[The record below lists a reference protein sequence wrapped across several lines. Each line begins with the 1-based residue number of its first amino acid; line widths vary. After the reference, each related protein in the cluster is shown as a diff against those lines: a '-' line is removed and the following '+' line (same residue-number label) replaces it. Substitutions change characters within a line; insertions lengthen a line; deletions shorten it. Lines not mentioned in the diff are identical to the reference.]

1 MTKPFL
7 AFGLAA
13 CMALMA
19 PSAAQAQISDGLIRI
34 GILNDM
40 NGPYA
45 DLAGPGSVLAA
56 EMAAEE
62 FKGRIPGAKIEIL
75 SANHQNKPDIGSEIV
90 RRWLDQEKLDTVA
103 DVPTSSV
110 ALAVQ
115 NILRQREK
123 IFLISGAAAASLSGK
138 DCSPFSIQ
146 TSDDTTA
153 LSVGT
158 TQAVVKS
165 GGDTWF
171 FLTADYVFGHAMEAE
186 SIKVIEANKGK
197 VLGSVR
203 HPQGTDDFASY
214 LVRAQASGAKAVGLA
229 NAGNDTINAIKQA
242 VEFGLTAGG
251 QRLVGLI
258 LFISD
263 IHALGLDHAHGLL
276 LTEGFYW
283 DMNPEAREW
292 SERFMK
298 RFGKMPTRQ
307 QATTY
312 ATVVHYLRAVEKL
325 GTDDS
330 KPVMAEMKATPM
342 KFFGQEGKIRE
353 DGRFIHDLALYEVK
367 KPSES
372 RYPWDYYK
380 KVATI
385 PGDEAFASLE
395 AGGCPLVARN

>member
-1 MTKPFL
+1 MKTL
-7 AFGLAA
+7 GALGLAA
-13 CMALMA
+13 CLTLAA
-19 PSAAQAQISDGLIRI
+19 PLAAHAQISDGRVRI

-56 EMAAEE
+56 QMAAEE
-62 FKGRIPGAKIEIL
+62 FGNKVAGATVEIV
-75 SANHQNKPDIGSEIV
+75 SANHQNKPDVGSEIV
-90 RRWLDQEKLDTVA
+90 RRWFDQEKVDAIA

-115 NILRQREK
+115 NIVREK
-123 IFLISGAAAASLSGK
+123 QKVFLISGAAAASLSGK

-158 TQAVVKS
+158 TRAVVKA
-165 GGDTWF
+165 GGNSWF

-186 SIKVIEANKGK
+186 STKVIKANGGT
-197 VLGSVR
+197 VLGGVR
-203 HPQGTDDFASY
+203 HPQNTSDFASY
-214 LVRAQASGAKAVGLA
+214 LVRAQGSGAKAIGLA

-263 IHALGLDHAHGLL
+263 IHALGLKNAHGLV

-283 DMNPEAREW
+283 DMNAQSREW
-292 SERFMK
+292 SQRFFK

-312 ATVVHYLRAVEKL
+312 ATVVHYLRAIEKAK
-325 GTDDS
+325 TDDS
-330 KPVMAEMKATPM
+330 KTVVAEMKAMPM
-342 KFFGQEGKIRE
+342 KFFGQEGRIRE
-353 DGRFIHDLALYEVK
+353 DGRFIHDLSLYEVK

-372 RYPWDYYK
+372 KYPWDYYK
-380 KVATI
+380 AVATI
-385 PGDEAFASLE
+385 PGDEAFASMAE
-395 AGGCPLVARN
+395 GGCPLVAKK

>member
-1 MTKPFL
+1 MRKLGSIAL
-7 AFGLAA
+7 AGALAIGLPLPAA
-13 CMALMA
+13 
-19 PSAAQAQISDGLIRI
+19 AQISDGVVRI

-56 EMAAEE
+56 QMAAEE
-62 FKGRIPGAKIEIL
+62 FKSRVAGAAVEIV
-75 SANHQNKPDIGSEIV
+75 SANHQNKPDVGSEIV
-90 RRWLDQEKLDTVA
+90 RRWLDQEKVDAIA

-115 NILRQREK
+115 NITRDKQK

-146 TSDDTTA
+146 TSDDTNA
-153 LSVGT
+153 LSIGT
-158 TQAVVKS
+158 TRAVVKS
-165 GGDTWF
+165 GANTWF

-186 SIKVIEANKGK
+186 STKVIKANG
-197 VLGSVR
+197 GSVAGGVR
-203 HPQGTDDFASY
+203 HPQNTSDFASY
-214 LVRAQASGAKAVGLA
+214 LMRAKASGAKAIGLA

-242 VEFGLTAGG
+242 VEFGLTQGG

-263 IHALGLDHAHGLL
+263 IHALGLQNAHGLM

-292 SERFMK
+292 SQRFMK

-312 ATVVHYLRAVEKL
+312 ATVAHYLRAIEKTK
-325 GTDDS
+325 TDDS
-330 KPVMAEMKATPM
+330 KTVMAEMKATPM
-342 KFFGQEGKIRE
+342 KYFGQEGRIRE
-353 DGRFIHDLALYEVK
+353 DGRFIHDLMLYEVK

-372 RYPWDYYK
+372 KYAWDYYK
-380 KVATI
+380 PVATI
-385 PGDEAFASLE
+385 PGDEAFASMAE
-395 AGGCPLVARN
+395 GGCPLVAKK

>member
-1 MTKPFL
+1 MIKSFGCM
-7 AFGLAA
+7 GLAA
-13 CMALMA
+13 CLAVA
-19 PSAAQAQISDGLIRI
+19 TPFAAQAEISNGLVRI

-62 FKGRIPGAKIEIL
+62 FQNQVAGAKIEIV
-75 SANHQNKPDIGSEIV
+75 SANHQNKPDVGSEIV
-90 RRWLDQEKLDTVA
+90 RRWIDQEKVDAIA

-115 NILRQREK
+115 NILREKQR

-138 DCSPFSIQ
+138 NCSPFSIQ

-165 GGDTWF
+165 GSDTWF

-186 SIKVIEANKGK
+186 SAKVINANNGQ
-197 VLGSVR
+197 VLGSVK
-203 HPQGTDDFASY
+203 HPQGTNDFASY
-214 LVRAQASGAKAVGLA
+214 LVRAQASGAKAIGLA
-229 NAGNDTINAIKQA
+229 NAGNDTINSIKQA

-263 IHALGLDHAHGLL
+263 IHALGLANAHGLL

-283 DMNPEAREW
+283 DMNPIAREW

-312 ATVVHYLRAVEKL
+312 ATVMHYLRTIESLK
-325 GTDDS
+325 TDDA
-330 KPVMAEMKATPM
+330 KAVMAGMKSTPM
-342 KFFGQEGKIRE
+342 KFFGDEGKIRE

-372 RYPWDYYK
+372 KYPWDYYK

-385 PGDEAFASLE
+385 PGDEAFATMSE
-395 AGGCPLVARN
+395 GGCPLVTKN